1 MVQNN
6 PSINEAARAFALAL
20 PPEKHHDSQ
29 EALRFARW
37 YGEDKPAI
45 DLRPVDIEL
54 YVETFG
60 VNSPL
65 ASARADSLKAFLAYA
80 HKQNITSSRLVSH
93 VRVRRPTGSRRIG
106 AAASSANSDP
116 QAIRLTS
123 EGKAVLETELDQLIS
138 ERPRIAEELRHARSD
153 GDVRENAPLDA
164 AREAQGKLEARIRE
178 LEAMLRLAV
187 IVENDEERI
196 AADVA
201 HIGSNVV
208 ISNVAT
214 GVKLEYQIVNAAEAR
229 GGTGRLS
236 FDSPVGQ
243 AVVGHKKGDVVEVT
257 APSGIIRFRI
267 ESVTSR

>member
-6 PSINEAARAFALAL
+6 PSINEAARAFAQAL
-20 PPEKHHDSQ
+20 PPEKHQDSQ

-60 VNSPL
+60 TNSPL
-65 ASARADSLKAFLAYA
+65 ASARAESLKTFLAYA

-93 VRVRRPTGSRRIG
+93 VRVRRPAG
-106 AAASSANSDP
+106 AKRAGASSTANRDP
-116 QAIRLTS
+116 QEIRLTS
-123 EGKAVLETELDQLIS
+123 EGKQALETELEQLIG

-178 LEAMLRLAV
+178 LEGMLRLAV
-187 IVENDEERI
+187 VVENDDE
-196 AADVA
+196 AVSADIA

-208 ISNVAT
+208 ISNLAT
-214 GVKLEYQIVNAAEAR
+214 GAKLEYQIVNAAEAR
-229 GGTGRLS
+229 GGPGRLS
-236 FDSPVGQ
+236 YDSPVGQ
-243 AVVGHKKGDVVEVT
+243 AVVGHKKGDVVEVM

-267 ESVTSR
+267 DAVST

>member
-6 PSINEAARAFALAL
+6 PSINEAARAFAQAL
-20 PPEKHHDSQ
+20 PPEKHQDGQ

-60 VNSPL
+60 ANSPL
-65 ASARADSLKAFLAYA
+65 ASARAESLKTFLAYA

-93 VRVRRPTGSRRIG
+93 VRVRRPAG
-106 AAASSANSDP
+106 AKRASASSAATAARDP
-116 QAIRLTS
+116 QEIRLTS
-123 EGKAVLETELDQLIS
+123 EGKAALETELEQLVA

-187 IVENDEERI
+187 IVENDDE
-196 AADVA
+196 AVSADVA
-201 HIGSNVV
+201 HIGSNVT
-208 ISNVAT
+208 ISNLAT
-214 GVKLEYQIVNAAEAR
+214 GAKLEYQIVNAAEAR
-229 GGTGRLS
+229 GGPGRLS
-236 FDSPVGQ
+236 YDSPVGQ
-243 AVVGHKKGDVVEVT
+243 AVVGHRKGDVVEVS
-257 APSGIIRFRI
+257 APSGMIRFRI
-267 ESVTSR
+267 DNVTS

>member
-6 PSINEAARAFALAL
+6 PSINEAARAFAQTL
-20 PPEKHHDSQ
+20 PPDKHQDSQ

-60 VNSPL
+60 ANSPL
-65 ASARADSLKAFLAYA
+65 ASARAESLKTFLAFA
-80 HKQNITSSRLVSH
+80 HKQNLTSSRLVSH
-93 VRVRRPTGSRRIG
+93 VRVRRPAG
-106 AAASSANSDP
+106 AKRASTKSTTVNGD
-116 QAIRLTS
+116 QQEVRLTS
-123 EGKAVLETELDQLIS
+123 EGKAALEAELEALVAQ
-138 ERPRIAEELRHARSD
+138 RPAIAEELRHARSD

-187 IVENDEERI
+187 IVEHTDAAV

-208 ISNVAT
+208 ISNLAT
-214 GVKLEYQIVNAAEAR
+214 GAKLEYQIVNAAEAR

-236 FDSPVGQ
+236 FESPVGQ
-243 AVVGHKKGDVVEVT
+243 AVVGHRQGDIVEVA
-257 APSGIIRFRI
+257 APNGTIRFRI
-267 ESVTSR
+267 DSVSA

>member
-1 MVQNN
+1 MVQSN
-6 PSINEAARAFALAL
+6 PSINEAARAFAQAL
-20 PPEKHHDSQ
+20 PPEKHQDSQ

-60 VNSPL
+60 ANSPL
-65 ASARADSLKAFLAYA
+65 ASARAESLKTFLAYA

-93 VRVRRPTGSRRIG
+93 VRVRRPAG
-106 AAASSANSDP
+106 AKRATSATATAQRDP
-116 QAIRLTS
+116 QEIRLTS
-123 EGKAVLETELDQLIS
+123 EGKQALETELDQLVS

-187 IVENDEERI
+187 VVENDDE
-196 AADVA
+196 AVSADIA

-208 ISNVAT
+208 ISNMTT
-214 GVKLEYQIVNAAEAR
+214 GAKLEYQIVNAAEAR
-229 GGTGRLS
+229 GGPGRLS
-236 FDSPVGQ
+236 YDSPVGQ
-243 AVVGHKKGDVVEVT
+243 AVVGHKKGDVVEVS

-267 ESVTSR
+267 DSVTT